1 MQSKRSPIDLFA
13 AAAVGFAAGCF
24 FTAMLKNPNQI
35 LTLAFP
41 LGFGALWVLWMIF
54 LARKKLS

>member
-1 MQSKRSPIDLFA
+1 MPERRSPVDLIA

-24 FTAMLKNPNQI
+24 LTAALRNPNQA

-41 LGFGALWVLWMIF
+41 LGFGALWVLWMVYF
-54 LARKKLS
+54 AKKKRS